1 MPPGTFDIVIGIVFL
16 IFVLAAILVPI
27 YEAGKD
33 HSGAVEV
40 TARRTPEGVRVRL
53 ERLPLTKG
61 VVVRSIGVSRELA
74 DELGLRIPDGLGLSM
89 NSRWLLAEGR
99 IRLEEKQPL
108 ELLFAATRK
117 AERPVQGT
125 VRVLSTY
132 RPGVRRVQQYTHQ
145 NVF

>member
-1 MPPGTFDIVIGIVFL
+1 MPPGTFDIVLGIVFV

-27 YEAGKD
+27 YEAGRD

-40 TARRTPEGVRVRL
+40 TARRAPEGVRVRL

-61 VVVRSIGVSRELA
+61 VIVRSVGVSRELA

-99 IRLEEKQPL
+99 LRIEDKQPV
-108 ELLFAATRK
+108 ELLFAATQE
-117 AERPVQGT
+117 ASRPVHGT
-125 VRVLSTY
+125 VRVLASY
-132 RPGVRRVQQYTHQ
+132 RPGIRRVEQYTQQ
-145 NVF
+145 NVS

>member
-1 MPPGTFDIVIGIVFL
+1 MPAGTFDIAIGIVFVIL
-16 IFVLAAILVPI
+16 VLAAILVPL

-40 TARRTPEGVRVRL
+40 AARRTPEGVQVRL
-53 ERLPLTKG
+53 ERLPLTKA
-61 VVVRSIGVSRELA
+61 VVVSSVAVSRELA
-74 DELGLRIPDGLGLSM
+74 DELGLRIPDGLALSM

-99 IRLEEKQPL
+99 IRIEEKQPV

-125 VRVLSTY
+125 VRILASY
-132 RPGVRRVQQYTHQ
+132 RPGIRRVDQYTQQ
-145 NVF
+145 NVS